1 MEPRSI
7 NSSRVWTTAIHAGIG
22 AFVMGYNI
30 GVFTSCQPCVAAT
43 LGWGS
48 SAELLVPIMTAVC
61 FIGGFF
67 GSLFSGNLK
76 KFGRRKAIMLADWVT
91 IVGSC
96 IVIIPFT
103 PCFAIGRFILGFASG
118 MFNTLCPLYIN
129 EKTPKEMSG
138 KVGAIFQV
146 YGCAGVFVA
155 YTLALALPTGDYNT
169 DPMNY
174 WWMFMFSW
182 QGLLGLAHFLMF
194 KVYFRLDTPVSLLD
208 RGLNEKAVRSLCEV
222 YPKNDALKMIC
233 QDDDKGSFLSYD
245 SSPTAAK
252 RLEHSYSQLLFCKD
266 GRAKMMR
273 LGIMASVVQ
282 EFSGIIPLL
291 AYLTTIFNSFGG
303 GVFLSRSLTAVSG
316 LVKILSVMAVLPFI
330 DKWGRRPI
338 FIWGS
343 IFMGVF
349 TALVGVFSDFVQT
362 SYIVPFLLIEL
373 FLVAYEASSGPL
385 CWIYTGEILC
395 PKGMSIAI
403 SSNWLFMTTTALTF
417 PFLIDLFGL
426 GITFFIYGGLNFI
439 LALYCWVEFIE
450 TKGLDKNAI
459 QSLLFTKSN

>member
-1 MEPRSI
+1 M
-7 NSSRVWTTAIHAGIG
+7 WKTALHAGIG
-22 AFVMGYNI
+22 AFIMGYNI

-48 SAELLVPIMTAVC
+48 STELLIPIMTAVC

-67 GSLFSGNLK
+67 GSLFSGTLK
-76 KFGRRKAIMLADWVT
+76 MFGRRKAIMLADWVT

-103 PCFAIGRFILGFASG
+103 PCFGIGRFILGFSSG

-146 YGCAGVFVA
+146 YACAGVLVA
-155 YTLALALPTGDYNT
+155 YALALALPTGDYDS

-182 QGLLGLAHFLMF
+182 QGLLAFAHFLMF

-208 RGLNEKAVRSLCEV
+208 RGLDEKAVRSLCEI
-222 YPKNDALKMIC
+222 YPKDEAIKMVSK
-233 QDDDKGSFLSYD
+233 DDNKGSIASYNSTLST
-245 SSPTAAK
+245 SK
-252 RLEHSYSQLLFCKD
+252 RMEHGYMQLLFCKD
-266 GRAKMMR
+266 GRGKMMR

-291 AYLTTIFNSFGG
+291 AYLTTIFNAFGG
-303 GVFLSRSLTAVSG
+303 GVFISRSLTTVSG
-316 LVKILSVMAVLPFI
+316 FVKIVSVIIVLPFI

-343 IFMGVF
+343 IFMGLF
-349 TALVGVFSDFVQT
+349 TTLVGVFSEFVHT

-385 CWIYTGEILC
+385 CWIYCGEILC

-403 SSNWLFMTTTALTF
+403 SSNWLFMTITALTF
-417 PFLIDLFGL
+417 PFLIDLFGI
-426 GITFFIYGGLNFI
+426 GVTFFIYGSLNFL
-439 LALYCWVEFIE
+439 LAFYSWADFIE
-450 TKGLDKNAI
+450 TKGLDKNSI